1 MKAEDIRDFNTREIT
16 QRIKEEQEQLSQLR
30 FQHAVAGQLE
40 NPLVL
45 RQKRRL
51 IARLKTIL
59 REKQDA
65 EATANA

>member
-1 MKAEDIRDFNTREIT
+1 MKAEDIRDFNIREIT
-16 QRIKEEQEQLSQLR
+16 QRIKEEEEQLSQLR

-45 RQKRRL
+45 RHKRRL

-65 EATANA
+65 EVADEA

>member
-59 REKQDA
+59 REKHDA
-65 EATANA
+65 EATADA